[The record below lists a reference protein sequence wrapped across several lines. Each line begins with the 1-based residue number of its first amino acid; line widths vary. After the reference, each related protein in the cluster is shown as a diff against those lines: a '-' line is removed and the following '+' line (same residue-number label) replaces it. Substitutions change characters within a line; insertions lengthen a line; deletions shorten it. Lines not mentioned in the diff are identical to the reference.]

1 MPLGSL
7 LGPLE
12 ALLGGL
18 KSEKMPTVPREN
30 HFFIN
35 TGLWFF
41 EDPNGPLGLIL
52 VPLGQIWSQNGS
64 QHGCKFDQKVGQ
76 PFIKKI
82 EKMGALLG
90 IILGFNF
97 SLFRDRR
104 AKAFST
110 IDQIMLICFI
120 DFESHF
126 GTFGC
131 LLGAFLGFLRFSW
144 EVSGPKNVKK
154 LVVF

>member
-35 TGLWFF
+35 TGFWFF

-64 QHGCKFDQKVGQ
+64 QHGSKSDQKVGQ
-76 PFIKKI
+76 KFIKKTI
-82 EKMGALLG
+82 KNGSPPGYHLGFQFFIKSRSPAKGIFYHCFNFVFHLFFIFFSGFGSLWVPLGSLLG
-90 IILGFNF
+90 L
-97 SLFRDRR
+97 L
-104 AKAFST
+104 AV
-110 IDQIMLICFI
+110 
-120 DFESHF
+120 
-126 GTFGC
+126 
-131 LLGAFLGFLRFSW
+131 LLGGLW
-144 EVSGPKNVKK
+144 TQKC
-154 LVVF
+154 